1 MKVSRAV
8 VLAAGF
14 GTRMLPVTKAVPKEL
29 LPLVDTPV
37 IHYIVEELVNSGI
50 EHIVMV
56 TSSGKRAV
64 EDYFGRVADLE
75 ATLEAKPDRSAS
87 SACSGRGRWPRSHL
101 SDSIRWEE
109 LPMRLCRRGAQSAM
123 NPSFSCSR
131 TTSSLLTL
139 PPPDSSL
146 MSSRRRVTARS
157 AWSGFQNPARPLMG

>member
-1 MKVSRAV
+1 MKVTRAV

-37 IHYIVEELVNSGI
+37 IHYIIEELVNSGI

-75 ATLEAKPDRSAS
+75 ATLEAKPD
-87 SACSGRGRWPRSHL
+87 P
-101 SDSIRWEE
+101 E
-109 LPMRLCRRGAQSAM
+109 RLE
-123 NPSFSCSR
+123 
-131 TTSSLLTL
+131 
-139 PPPDSSL
+139 
-146 MSSRRRVTARS
+146 RV
-157 AWSGFQNPARPLMG
+157 QRPWKMADIAFVRQHHMGGI